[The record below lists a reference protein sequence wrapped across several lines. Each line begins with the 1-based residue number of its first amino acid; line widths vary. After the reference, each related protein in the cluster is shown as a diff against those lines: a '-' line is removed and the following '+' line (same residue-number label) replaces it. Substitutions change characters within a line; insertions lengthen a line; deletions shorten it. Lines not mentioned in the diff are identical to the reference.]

1 MDFWTARKYLD
12 IGISIHIT
20 DDILKRAYYK
30 KALRHHPDKGGD
42 SETFKNIKE
51 SYDFLRKNSR
61 MPEYPDNCN
70 KNSNGDDDNN
80 GGDDS
85 KTSDIYE
92 TYETYETILLHFV
105 EYIMKTQK
113 GFENFDP
120 ITIKTTLNSIIQGC
134 SSYSIKLF
142 KQLDIEKCRSI
153 YAFLSQYSYLS
164 NLNEDHLRLFKEIM
178 QNKIKNNNV
187 ILLNP
192 SLHDLLHD
200 NIYKLETDTDTH
212 YIPLWHEEIVIDD
225 MIIKNIPD
233 IDDNTSITKN
243 SDIIIKHKSSIMK
256 LFKDGYEDL
265 NIADSL
271 FKIQSSDVKITKQ
284 QQFIVFKN
292 RGKIIPNKHNLYDN
306 KQRSNIIIE
315 LTLAD

>member
-1 MDFWTARKYLD
+1 MDFWAARNYLD
-12 IGISIHIT
+12 IGVSIPIT

-61 MPEYPDNCN
+61 MPEYPDNSN

-120 ITIKTTLNSIIQGC
+120 ITIKTTLKSIIQGC

-164 NLNEDHLRLFKEIM
+164 NLNEDHLRLFEKIM
-178 QNKIKNNNV
+178 QNKMKNNNV

-233 IDDNTSITKN
+233 IDENTTITKN
-243 SDIIIKHKSSIMK
+243 DIIIKHKSSIMK
-256 LFKDGYEDL
+256 LFKDGYDELD
-265 NIADSL
+265 IADSL
-271 FKIQSSDVKITKQ
+271 FKIQSSDVKIIKQ
-284 QQFIVFKN
+284 PQFIVFKN

-306 KQRSNIIIE
+306 KQRGNIIIE
-315 LTLAD
+315 LTLTD

>member
-1 MDFWTARKYLD
+1 MDNWTARKYLD
-12 IGISIHIT
+12 IGYSIQLT

-51 SYDFLRKNSR
+51 SYDFLRKNSKD
-61 MPEYPDNCN
+61 PEYSD
-70 KNSNGDDDNN
+70 KHH
-80 GGDDS
+80 DS
-85 KTSDIYE
+85 KHGDIYE
-92 TYETYETILLHFV
+92 TYETMFVHFV

-113 GFENFDP
+113 GFENFDTV
-120 ITIKTTLNSIIQGC
+120 TIKTTLKSIIQGC
-134 SSYSIKLF
+134 GSYSIKLF
-142 KQLDIEKCRSI
+142 QQLDVEKCRSI

-178 QNKIKNNNV
+178 QNKMKNNNV

-233 IDDNTSITKN
+233 IDDNMSITKN
-243 SDIIIKHKSSIMK
+243 NDIIIKHKSSIMK
-256 LFKDGYEDL
+256 LFKDGYDDL

-284 QQFIVFKN
+284 PQFIVFKN

-306 KQRSNIIIE
+306 KQRGHVIIE
-315 LTLAD
+315 LTITD

>member
-1 MDFWTARKYLD
+1 MEFWTARKYLD
-12 IGISIHIT
+12 IGISLPLT
-20 DDILKRAYYK
+20 DDIIKRAYYK
-30 KALRHHPDKGGD
+30 QALRHHPDKGGD
-42 SETFKNIKE
+42 SETFKKIKE
-51 SYDFLRKNSR
+51 SYDFLRKNKN
-61 MPEYPDNCN
+61 NC
-70 KNSNGDDDNN
+70 DDNN
-80 GGDDS
+80 GGSNDDGPDDS
-85 KTSDIYE
+85 KHSDIYE
-92 TYETYETILLHFV
+92 TYETMLVHFV

-113 GFENFDP
+113 GFENFDL
-120 ITIKTTLNSIIQGC
+120 ITIKTTLKSIIQGC

-142 KQLDIEKCRSI
+142 QQLDIEKCRSI

-164 NLNEDHLRLFKEIM
+164 NLNKDHLRLFEKIM

-212 YIPLWHEEIVIDD
+212 YIPLWHEEIIIDD
-225 MIIKNIPD
+225 MIVKNIPD
-233 IDDNTSITKN
+233 IDDDTTITRN
-243 SDIIIKHKSSIMK
+243 NDIIIKHKSSIMK
-256 LFKDGYEDL
+256 LFKDGYDEL

-284 QQFIVFKN
+284 PQFIVFKN

-306 KQRSNIIIE
+306 KQRGHVIIE
-315 LTLAD
+315 LTITD

>member
-1 MDFWTARKYLD
+1 MEIWTARKYLD
-12 IGISIHIT
+12 IGNSLPLT
-20 DDILKRAYYK
+20 DDIIKRAYYK
-30 KALRHHPDKGGD
+30 QALRHHPDKGGD
-42 SETFKNIKE
+42 SETFKKIKE
-51 SYDFLRKNSR
+51 SYDFLRKN
-61 MPEYPDNCN
+61 
-70 KNSNGDDDNN
+70 KNDCDGNN
-80 GGDDS
+80 GGSNDDGPDDS
-85 KTSDIYE
+85 KHSDIYE
-92 TYETYETILLHFV
+92 TYETMLVHFV

-120 ITIKTTLNSIIQGC
+120 ITIKTTLKSIIQGC

-142 KQLDIEKCRSI
+142 QQLDIEKCRSI

-164 NLNEDHLRLFKEIM
+164 NLNKDHLRLFEKIM

-225 MIIKNIPD
+225 MIVKNIPD
-233 IDDNTSITKN
+233 IDDNTTITRN
-243 SDIIIKHKSSIMK
+243 NDIIIKHKSSIMK
-256 LFKDGYEDL
+256 LFKDGYDEL

-284 QQFIVFKN
+284 PQFIVFKN

-306 KQRSNIIIE
+306 KQRGHVIIE
-315 LTLAD
+315 LTITD

>member
-1 MDFWTARKYLD
+1 MEIWTARKYLD
-12 IGISIHIT
+12 IGNSLPLT
-20 DDILKRAYYK
+20 DDIIKRAYYK
-30 KALRHHPDKGGD
+30 QALRHHPDKGGD
-42 SETFKNIKE
+42 SETFKKIKE
-51 SYDFLRKNSR
+51 SYDFLRKNKN
-61 MPEYPDNCN
+61 NCDGN
-70 KNSNGDDDNN
+70 NSGSNDDAP
-80 GGDDS
+80 DDS
-85 KTSDIYE
+85 KHSDIYE
-92 TYETYETILLHFV
+92 TYETMLVHFV

-120 ITIKTTLNSIIQGC
+120 ITIKTTLKSIIQGC

-142 KQLDIEKCRSI
+142 QQLDIEKCRSI

-164 NLNEDHLRLFKEIM
+164 NLNKDYLRLFEKIM

-225 MIIKNIPD
+225 MIVKNIPD
-233 IDDNTSITKN
+233 INDDTTITRN
-243 SDIIIKHKSSIMK
+243 NDIIIKHKSSIMK
-256 LFKDGYEDL
+256 LFKDGYDEL

-284 QQFIVFKN
+284 PQFIVFKN

-306 KQRSNIIIE
+306 KQRGHVIIE
-315 LTLAD
+315 LTISDFTD

>member
-1 MDFWTARKYLD
+1 MDIWTARKYLD
-12 IGISIHIT
+12 IGYSIRIT

-61 MPEYPDNCN
+61 MSEYPDNCN
-70 KNSNGDDDNN
+70 KNNDDIDDSDDSNG
-80 GGDDS
+80 G
-85 KTSDIYE
+85 DIYE
-92 TYETYETILLHFV
+92 TYETMLVHFV

-120 ITIKTTLNSIIQGC
+120 ITIKTTLKSIIQGC

-142 KQLDIEKCRSI
+142 QQLDIEKCRSI

-164 NLNEDHLRLFKEIM
+164 NLNKDHLRLFDKIM
-178 QNKIKNNNV
+178 QNKMKNNNV

-200 NIYKLETDTDTH
+200 NIYKLETETDTDTH

-233 IDDNTSITKN
+233 IDENTTITRN
-243 SDIIIKHKSSIMK
+243 NDIIIKHKSSIMK
-256 LFKDGYEDL
+256 LFKDGYDEL

-306 KQRSNIIIE
+306 KQRGNVIIE
-315 LTLAD
+315 LTLTD

>member
-1 MDFWTARKYLD
+1 MEIWTARKYLD
-12 IGISIHIT
+12 IGNSLPLT
-20 DDILKRAYYK
+20 DDIIKRAYYK
-30 KALRHHPDKGGD
+30 QALRHHPDKGGD
-42 SETFKNIKE
+42 SETFKKIKE
-51 SYDFLRKNSR
+51 GYDFLRKN
-61 MPEYPDNCN
+61 
-70 KNSNGDDDNN
+70 KNDCDGNNDGSNDD
-80 GGDDS
+80 GPDDS
-85 KTSDIYE
+85 KHSDIYE
-92 TYETYETILLHFV
+92 TYETMLVHFV

-120 ITIKTTLNSIIQGC
+120 ITIKTTLKSIIQGC

-142 KQLDIEKCRSI
+142 QQLDIEKCRSI

-164 NLNEDHLRLFKEIM
+164 NLNKDHLRLFEKIM

-225 MIIKNIPD
+225 MIVKNIPD
-233 IDDNTSITKN
+233 IDDNTTITRN
-243 SDIIIKHKSSIMK
+243 NDIIIKHKSSIMK
-256 LFKDGYEDL
+256 LFKDGYDEL

-284 QQFIVFKN
+284 PQFIVFKN

-306 KQRSNIIIE
+306 KQRGHVIIE
-315 LTLAD
+315 LTITD

>member
-1 MDFWTARKYLD
+1 MDFWAARNYLD
-12 IGISIHIT
+12 IGVSIPIT

-61 MPEYPDNCN
+61 MPEYPDNSN

-120 ITIKTTLNSIIQGC
+120 ITIKTTLKSIIQGC

-164 NLNEDHLRLFKEIM
+164 NLNEDHLRLFEKIM
-178 QNKIKNNNV
+178 QNKMKNNNV

-192 SLHDLLHD
+192 SLNDLLHD

-233 IDDNTSITKN
+233 IDENTTITKN
-243 SDIIIKHKSSIMK
+243 DIIIKHKSSIMK
-256 LFKDGYEDL
+256 LFKDGYDELD
-265 NIADSL
+265 IADSL
-271 FKIQSSDVKITKQ
+271 FKIQSSDVKIIKQ
-284 QQFIVFKN
+284 PQFIVFKN

-306 KQRSNIIIE
+306 KQRGNIIIE
-315 LTLAD
+315 LTLTD

>member
-1 MDFWTARKYLD
+1 MEIWTARKYLD
-12 IGISIHIT
+12 IGNSLPLT
-20 DDILKRAYYK
+20 DDIIKRAYYK
-30 KALRHHPDKGGD
+30 QALRHHPDKGGD
-42 SETFKNIKE
+42 SETFKKIKE
-51 SYDFLRKNSR
+51 SYDFLSK
-61 MPEYPDNCN
+61 N
-70 KNSNGDDDNN
+70 KNECDGNN
-80 GGDDS
+80 GGSNDDVPDDN
-85 KTSDIYE
+85 KHSDIYE
-92 TYETYETILLHFV
+92 TYETMLVHFV

-120 ITIKTTLNSIIQGC
+120 ITIKTTLKSIIQGC

-142 KQLDIEKCRSI
+142 QQLDIEKCRSI

-164 NLNEDHLRLFKEIM
+164 NLNKDHLRLFEKIM

-212 YIPLWHEEIVIDD
+212 YIPLWHEEIIIDD
-225 MIIKNIPD
+225 MIVKNIPD
-233 IDDNTSITKN
+233 IDDDTTITRN
-243 SDIIIKHKSSIMK
+243 NDIIIKHKSSIMK
-256 LFKDGYEDL
+256 LFKDGYDEL

-284 QQFIVFKN
+284 PQFIVFKN

-306 KQRSNIIIE
+306 KQRGHVIIE
-315 LTLAD
+315 LTISDFTD

>member
-1 MDFWTARKYLD
+1 MEIWTARKYLD
-12 IGISIHIT
+12 IGNSLPLT
-20 DDILKRAYYK
+20 DDIIKRAYYK
-30 KALRHHPDKGGD
+30 QALRHHPDKGGD
-42 SETFKNIKE
+42 SETFKKIKE
-51 SYDFLRKNSR
+51 SYDFLRKN
-61 MPEYPDNCN
+61 
-70 KNSNGDDDNN
+70 KNDCDGNN
-80 GGDDS
+80 GGSNDDGPDDS
-85 KTSDIYE
+85 KHSDIYE
-92 TYETYETILLHFV
+92 TYETMLVHFV

-120 ITIKTTLNSIIQGC
+120 ITIKTTLKSIIQGC

-142 KQLDIEKCRSI
+142 QQLDIEKCRSI

-164 NLNEDHLRLFKEIM
+164 NLNKDHLRLFEKIM

-225 MIIKNIPD
+225 MIVKNIPD
-233 IDDNTSITKN
+233 IDDDTTITRN
-243 SDIIIKHKSSIMK
+243 NDIIIKHKSSIMK
-256 LFKDGYEDL
+256 LFKDGYDEL

-284 QQFIVFKN
+284 PQFIVFKN

-306 KQRSNIIIE
+306 KQRGHVIIE
-315 LTLAD
+315 LTISDFTD

>member
-1 MDFWTARKYLD
+1 MDIWTARKYLD

-42 SETFKNIKE
+42 SETFKKIKE

-61 MPEYPDNCN
+61 MSEYPDNCN
-70 KNSNGDDDNN
+70 KNN
-80 GGDDS
+80 DDS
-85 KTSDIYE
+85 DDSDDSDDGDIYE
-92 TYETYETILLHFV
+92 TYETMLVHFV

-120 ITIKTTLNSIIQGC
+120 ITIKTTLKSIIQGC

-142 KQLDIEKCRSI
+142 QQLDIEKCRSI

-164 NLNEDHLRLFKEIM
+164 NLNKDHLRLFDKIM
-178 QNKIKNNNV
+178 QNKMKNNNV

-200 NIYKLETDTDTH
+200 NIYKLETETDTDTH

-233 IDDNTSITKN
+233 IDENTTITRN
-243 SDIIIKHKSSIMK
+243 NDIIIKHKSSIMK
-256 LFKDGYEDL
+256 LFKDGYDEL

-306 KQRSNIIIE
+306 KQRGNVIIE
-315 LTLAD
+315 LTLTD

>member
-1 MDFWTARKYLD
+1 MEIWTARKYLD
-12 IGISIHIT
+12 IGNSMPLT
-20 DDILKRAYYK
+20 NDIIKRAYYK
-30 KALRHHPDKGGD
+30 QALRHHPDKGGD
-42 SETFKNIKE
+42 SETFKKIKE
-51 SYDFLRKNSR
+51 SYDFLRKN
-61 MPEYPDNCN
+61 
-70 KNSNGDDDNN
+70 KNDCDGNN
-80 GGDDS
+80 GGSNDDGPDDS
-85 KTSDIYE
+85 KHSDIYE
-92 TYETYETILLHFV
+92 TYETMLVHFV

-120 ITIKTTLNSIIQGC
+120 ITIKTTLKSIIQGC

-142 KQLDIEKCRSI
+142 QQLDIEKCRSI

-164 NLNEDHLRLFKEIM
+164 NLNKDHLRLFEKIM

-225 MIIKNIPD
+225 MIVKNIPD
-233 IDDNTSITKN
+233 IDDNTTITRN
-243 SDIIIKHKSSIMK
+243 NDIIIKHKSSIMK
-256 LFKDGYEDL
+256 LFKDGYDEL

-284 QQFIVFKN
+284 PQFIVFKN

-306 KQRSNIIIE
+306 KQRGHVIIE
-315 LTLAD
+315 LTITDFTD

>member
-1 MDFWTARKYLD
+1 MEIWTARKYLD
-12 IGISIHIT
+12 IGNSLPLT
-20 DDILKRAYYK
+20 DDIIKRAYYK
-30 KALRHHPDKGGD
+30 QALRHHPDKGGD
-42 SETFKNIKE
+42 SETFKKIKE
-51 SYDFLRKNSR
+51 SYDFLRKN
-61 MPEYPDNCN
+61 
-70 KNSNGDDDNN
+70 KNDCDGNN
-80 GGDDS
+80 GGSNDDGPDDS
-85 KTSDIYE
+85 KHSDIYE
-92 TYETYETILLHFV
+92 TYETMLVHFV

-120 ITIKTTLNSIIQGC
+120 ITIKTTLKSIIQGC

-142 KQLDIEKCRSI
+142 QQLDIEKCRSI

-164 NLNEDHLRLFKEIM
+164 NLNKDHLRLFEKIM

-225 MIIKNIPD
+225 MIVKNIPD
-233 IDDNTSITKN
+233 IDDDTTITRN
-243 SDIIIKHKSSIMK
+243 NDIIIKHKSSIMK
-256 LFKDGYEDL
+256 LFKDGYDEL

-284 QQFIVFKN
+284 PQFIVFKN

-306 KQRSNIIIE
+306 KQRGHVIIE
-315 LTLAD
+315 LTITD

>member
-1 MDFWTARKYLD
+1 MEIWTARKYLD
-12 IGISIHIT
+12 IGNSLPLT
-20 DDILKRAYYK
+20 DDIIKRAYYK
-30 KALRHHPDKGGD
+30 QALRHHPDKGGD
-42 SETFKNIKE
+42 SETFKKIKE
-51 SYDFLRKNSR
+51 SYDFLRKN
-61 MPEYPDNCN
+61 
-70 KNSNGDDDNN
+70 KNDCDGNN
-80 GGDDS
+80 GGSNDDGPDDS
-85 KTSDIYE
+85 KHSDIYE
-92 TYETYETILLHFV
+92 TYETMLVHFV

-120 ITIKTTLNSIIQGC
+120 ITIKTTLKSIIQGC

-142 KQLDIEKCRSI
+142 QQLDIEKCRSI

-164 NLNEDHLRLFKEIM
+164 NLNKDHLRLFEKIM

-225 MIIKNIPD
+225 MIVKNIPD
-233 IDDNTSITKN
+233 IDDNTTITRN
-243 SDIIIKHKSSIMK
+243 NDIIIKHKSSIMK
-256 LFKDGYEDL
+256 LFKDGYDEL

-284 QQFIVFKN
+284 PQFIVFKN

-306 KQRSNIIIE
+306 KQRGHVIIE
-315 LTLAD
+315 LTITDFTD

>member
-1 MDFWTARKYLD
+1 MEIWTARKYLD
-12 IGISIHIT
+12 IGNSLPLT
-20 DDILKRAYYK
+20 DDIIKRAYYK
-30 KALRHHPDKGGD
+30 QALRHHPDKGGD
-42 SETFKNIKE
+42 SETFKKIKE
-51 SYDFLRKNSR
+51 SYDFLRKN
-61 MPEYPDNCN
+61 
-70 KNSNGDDDNN
+70 KNDCDGNN
-80 GGDDS
+80 GGSNDDGPDDS
-85 KTSDIYE
+85 KHSDIYE
-92 TYETYETILLHFV
+92 TYETMLVHFV

-120 ITIKTTLNSIIQGC
+120 ITIKTTLKSIIQGC

-142 KQLDIEKCRSI
+142 QQLDIEKCRSI

-164 NLNEDHLRLFKEIM
+164 NLNKDHLRLFEKIM

-225 MIIKNIPD
+225 MIVKNIPD
-233 IDDNTSITKN
+233 IDDDTTITRN
-243 SDIIIKHKSSIMK
+243 NDIIIKHKSSIMK
-256 LFKDGYEDL
+256 LFKDGYDEL

-284 QQFIVFKN
+284 PQFIVFKN

-306 KQRSNIIIE
+306 KQRGHVIIE
-315 LTLAD
+315 LTITDFTD